1 MQLPKDFEDYTRSL
15 MGESRYNT
23 FLKGLSEEPLVSI
36 RLNPFK
42 VKENCTVSDVFK
54 ATNVPWCKEGYYL
67 DNRPN
72 FTFDPLF
79 HAGAYYVQE
88 ASSMFL
94 SHVLRTLVK
103 HPIALL
109 DLCAAPGGKTTCT
122 RTAVPEG
129 SLVFSN
135 EPIGKRSQILAENV
149 QKFGHPDVVVTNNYP
164 RDYKRTKLLFDVMI
178 ADVPC
183 SGEGMFRK
191 DSQAIEEWST
201 QNVENCRQLQRSIIA
216 DIWNNL
222 KPGGILVY
230 STCTF
235 NAHENEENVAWI
247 LKEYGARLISVPTEK
262 EWNITGTL
270 IGNPLNDRQD
280 FPVYRFIPGFT
291 QGEGLF
297 MAVIRKE
304 GEDTSLMQKT
314 DISAETMIQ
323 EARKKLRILT
333 HGVKKGIEKG
343 KQFIPD
349 HSLALSVSADKSS
362 YPTVEVDYKTAI
374 SYLRHEAILLSPDAP
389 KGIVLLTYKDF
400 SIGFAKNLGNRANN
414 LYPQEWR
421 IKSTHIPEEQ
431 TIIDTLSSQ

>member
-23 FLKGLSEEPLVSI
+23 FLKGLSEEPPVSI

-42 VKENCTVSDVFK
+42 IKEDNVVSDVFK
-54 ATNVPWCKEGYYL
+54 ATNIPWCKDGYYL
-67 DNRPN
+67 ESRPN

-88 ASSMFL
+88 AASMFV

-103 HPIALL
+103 YPVALL
-109 DLCAAPGGKTTCT
+109 DLCAAPGGKTTCA

-164 RDYKRTKLLFDVMI
+164 RDYKRTKLLFDVVI

-216 DIWNNL
+216 DIWDNL

-235 NAHENEENVAWI
+235 NASENEENVAWI
-247 LKEYGARLISVPTEK
+247 LKEYGAKLISVPTEK

-270 IGNPLNDRQD
+270 IDNPLNDRQD

-314 DISAETMIQ
+314 DISTETMIQ
-323 EARKKLRILT
+323 EARKKLRILA

-362 YPTVEVDYKTAI
+362 YPTVEVDYKTAV

-389 KGIVLLTYKDF
+389 KGIVLLTYKGF

-421 IKSTHIPEEQ
+421 IKSSHIPEEQ
-431 TIIDTLSSQ
+431 IIIDTLPSQ

>member
-23 FLKGLSEEPLVSI
+23 FLKGLSEEPPVSI

-42 VKENCTVSDVFK
+42 IKEDNVVSDVFK
-54 ATNVPWCKEGYYL
+54 ATNIPWCKDGYYL
-67 DNRPN
+67 ESRPN

-88 ASSMFL
+88 AASMFV

-103 HPIALL
+103 YPVALL
-109 DLCAAPGGKTTCT
+109 DLCAAPGGKTTCA

-164 RDYKRTKLLFDVMI
+164 RDYKRTKLPFDVVI

-216 DIWNNL
+216 DIWDNL

-235 NAHENEENVAWI
+235 NASENEENVAWI
-247 LKEYGARLISVPTEK
+247 LKEYGAKLISVPTEK

-270 IGNPLNDRQD
+270 IDNPLNDRQD

-314 DISAETMIQ
+314 DISTETMIQ
-323 EARKKLRILT
+323 EARKKLRILA

-362 YPTVEVDYKTAI
+362 YPTVEVDYKTAV

-389 KGIVLLTYKDF
+389 KGIVLLTYKGF

-421 IKSTHIPEEQ
+421 IKSSYIPEEQ
-431 TIIDTLSSQ
+431 IIIDTLPSQ